1 MKTKDEQSFI
11 REELADAPL
20 LSSLYGRPDGYTPLA
35 DDKREVMVKAVL
47 SGTSARV
54 ETKRAVLPTTMIG
67 GIRWWA
73 VAAGICLLITA
84 GIWWQQRTSVVSA
97 DYKGLAS
104 LSDEELEAYL
114 EENLH
119 SFDLALLLE
128 TGLIEEEGAM
138 SLPATG
144 TAPTTSGSSGKVS
157 SPEQLEDDTL

>member
-11 REELADAPL
+11 REELSDAPL

-35 DDKREVMVKAVL
+35 DDKREAMVKTVV
-47 SGTSARV
+47 SGTAARV
-54 ETKRAVLPTTMIG
+54 ETRRAVLPTTMTLG
-67 GIRWWA
+67 VRWWA

-84 GIWWQQRTSVVSA
+84 GIWWQQRTSAVPA

-119 SFDLALLLE
+119 SLDLALLLE
-128 TGLIEEEGAM
+128 TGLIEEEGA
-138 SLPATG
+138 TG
-144 TAPTTSGSSGKVS
+144 TAPMAPGSSGEVS
-157 SPEQLEDDTL
+157 SPEQSEDDTL